1 MNKSTALSLL
11 LAVSAAL
18 AAPAALAQVAKVNGV
33 AISQARADFLLRE
46 AMSQGRP
53 DSAELREAVKQRLIE
68 SEVIAQEAVRIGLNK
83 NPEVSTQLEL
93 LRQNVLVGAYLNE
106 MARRNPVSE
115 DALKKAHE
123 RFKDSPAASEY
134 RARHILVAT
143 EAEAKDIITQIK
155 GGADFAK
162 IAAAKSRDEGSKAQ
176 GGELQWAAPS
186 NYVRPFA
193 EALARLKKG
202 QLTETPVQTNFGWH
216 VIRLED
222 QRPLAYET
230 LKPQL
235 QQVVQRENLQKTI
248 SGLRAK
254 AKIE

>member
-18 AAPAALAQVAKVNGV
+18 AAPATLAQVAKVNGV
-33 AISQARADFLLRE
+33 TISQARADFLLRE

-162 IAAAKSRDEGSKAQ
+162 IAAEKSRDEGSKAQ
-176 GGELQWAAPS
+176 GGELQWAVPS

-222 QRPLAYET
+222 QRPLAFET

-254 AKIE
+254 AKVE